1 MLFVARMV
9 RKRTNNRGDGDDDKL
24 KKSKTL
30 RGVEGKPILPP
41 IPAVEE
47 PSVNNREEI
56 LPVVT
61 PETHVGRYTTDSIGR
76 VSAPDY
82 NNRATKVGVLSN
94 TIPVNKEQ
102 FDFAET
108 TGLDLEDIR
117 TAANL
122 AQLASYIP
130 LPPAQ
135 IIGKAGNVVSAGFD
149 IYDLYK
155 AKQEGDEEKLREATT
170 SLASNFIPVPM
181 VRTPVRR
188 RLMSWVTGQP
198 LLRSKTLVPDTFY
211 REAVQLQDTLEDN
224 KENLTNLMERK
235 VGTNNDNH
243 FVQQYKS
250 GGKVFSMEE
259 FSKRYAE
266 FERYYEMLQ
275 NGIDLEQPEGVN
287 VFQDGGSQPIPKNK
301 FGRRFDPNATCSDPI
316 TAVAAFNAN
325 NNNAFGVNNNNMT
338 LKAANYYS
346 RYPNQLP
353 SSGYNMQ
360 TVPQK
365 VSYASNAPQNVLP
378 VVDSNSVSTPALTQ
392 SVMSAPSVT
401 KKQVTAR
408 PVVRSHSRSAFKPVT
423 PISVT
428 NIVSTAPQ
436 IAPQVTFRP
445 DSQPTTQLVEQS
457 VSQPFENSL
466 TRSFSSFSKKV
477 NSEDY
482 LNGLLDKQAKY
493 DDLYNFFTGNNIP
506 IEGDPSSELSNNSN
520 LSSSPVVETPSVQP
534 AAENVVSNP
543 VVNAA
548 IDNSIFG
555 LDNSRSQY
563 DENGNPVTIWK
574 NGDDVATN
582 TPIDNSI
589 FGLNNSYSKYD
600 ENGNPVTVWKN
611 GDEGEY
617 NKLRERENN
626 QVERPDVNYQLGTL
640 LDIAGADV
648 STEGALFQLG
658 RSLNFNADKFAPE
671 YKNIARAGNIVAG
684 VGALGKTV
692 LSGIRN
698 INAGMGYQNR
708 LQNFKE
714 YYDKKEAERAKGHYQ
729 TAENGGLIYMKD
741 GGNIPPE
748 MLLSGDYTTGVRGGM
763 PANAEVENG
772 EYLQHNDGSVQ
783 QVLGRSHE
791 NGGEPMM
798 LEPGTRVVSDNLK
811 IGKDLSEDINTTFGL
826 KTKASDTYASVVD
839 KFKKKNDIDDL
850 EKQEQELLKKAEK
863 NEEVESVATRS
874 LNKEYLSKRLNDLKD
889 KKLQAQEMLSQFT
902 DFVFNA
908 QQAAKGESAEMGSPE
923 IPQQGM
929 SPEDMQMMVQESAMQ
944 EGAASVSDQDV
955 MMEDGGLFEDLRFK
969 ELVRSSGL
977 DENRARELYRVF
989 RNGGYAGLPVFADGG
1004 TNPKR
1009 ETKHFRPE
1017 EILEAAKKDPE
1028 LAAYYAKVFKTIDIN
1043 PYALIERDR
1052 QHLNSKTG
1060 VYGGIDNSMQARLK
1074 FYYDHNNDI
1083 RRFFNKKDD
1092 GTIELKKE
1100 FNNLNFQKGFQSD
1113 FVKQAER
1120 LKALG
1125 YYGDKEYQDVMDY
1138 ISFIEGNDTA
1148 RGFDN
1153 KMGDFTSSR
1162 SFLAI
1167 PILKDENEYDIVK
1180 KNNIY
1185 SLKQL
1190 VEREPE
1196 LEKLGISKETLE
1208 RVKKE
1213 LKDNGDL
1220 DLGLTYLDP
1229 VTEKPAP
1236 PAEPD
1241 GEPKT
1246 PVDEKGVPVTFD
1258 EKTKKRRSYG
1268 NLSGLLFPDQ
1278 TPLPPDGVG
1287 AHLMVDRNY
1296 ERLDP
1301 IKVSYEPQM
1310 VESQRMYNA
1319 AADSVA
1325 NLPETQRAAVMANM
1339 MASTQQ
1345 GLNNVIGQTALAN
1358 QQNEMQ
1364 TEQFNIQQSNNEEN
1378 ARAEDLLSFEQRQL
1392 MAWENTLRDYN
1403 DWFEKIRQNRM
1414 LERQTQ
1420 NQVALINEL
1429 NDNYKYD
1436 INGRLVA
1443 VDNGEKF
1450 RVNNLAPVMTKEQV
1464 ELQKKQSEAELAE
1477 AKTKT
1482 EHAKNYAYLGR
1493 KFNR

>member
-1 MLFVARMV
+1 
-9 RKRTNNRGDGDDDKL
+9 
-24 KKSKTL
+24 
-30 RGVEGKPILPP
+30 
-41 IPAVEE
+41 
-47 PSVNNREEI
+47 
-56 LPVVT
+56 
-61 PETHVGRYTTDSIGR
+61 
-76 VSAPDY
+76 
-82 NNRATKVGVLSN
+82 
-94 TIPVNKEQ
+94 
-102 FDFAET
+102 
-108 TGLDLEDIR
+108 
-117 TAANL
+117 
-122 AQLASYIP
+122 
-130 LPPAQ
+130 
-135 IIGKAGNVVSAGFD
+135 
-149 IYDLYK
+149 
-155 AKQEGDEEKLREATT
+155 
-170 SLASNFIPVPM
+170 
-181 VRTPVRR
+181 
-188 RLMSWVTGQP
+188 
-198 LLRSKTLVPDTFY
+198 
-211 REAVQLQDTLEDN
+211 
-224 KENLTNLMERK
+224 MERK

-250 GGKVFSMEE
+250 GGKVLSMEE
-259 FSKRYAE
+259 LSKRYAE
-266 FERYYEMLQ
+266 FERFYEMLQ

-301 FGRRFDPNATCSDPI
+301 FNRRFDPNATYSDPI
-316 TAVAAFNAN
+316 TAVAAYNAN
-325 NNNAFGVNNNNMT
+325 NNNAFGVNNNNIT

-365 VSYASNAPQNVLP
+365 VSYASKSPRNVLP
-378 VVDSNSVSTPALTQ
+378 VVNPNPVSTPTAAPTQ

-401 KKQVTAR
+401 KKQVVAR
-408 PVVRSHSRSAFKPVT
+408 PVVRSHSRSVVKPLN
-423 PISVT
+423 PISAT
-428 NIVSTAPQ
+428 ISTAPQ
-436 IAPQVTFRP
+436 IEPQVTFRP
-445 DSQPTTQLVEQS
+445 
-457 VSQPFENSL
+457 N
-466 TRSFSSFSKKV
+466 
-477 NSEDY
+477 
-482 LNGLLDKQAKY
+482 
-493 DDLYNFFTGNNIP
+493 LYPPKN
-506 IEGDPSSELSNNSN
+506 
-520 LSSSPVVETPSVQP
+520 TP
-534 AAENVVSNP
+534 
-543 VVNAA
+543 

-555 LDNSRSQY
+555 LDNSHSKY

-574 NGDDVATN
+574 NGEDPLNPTPIVDNSIFGLDNSHSKYDENGNPVTAWKNGDDVATN
-582 TPIDNSI
+582 ASIDNSI

-626 QVERPDVNYQLGTL
+626 QVERPDINYQLGTL

-648 STEGALFQLG
+648 GTEGALFQLG

-1060 VYGGIDNSMQARLK
+1060 VYGGIDDSMQARLK

-1120 LKALG
+1120 LKALD